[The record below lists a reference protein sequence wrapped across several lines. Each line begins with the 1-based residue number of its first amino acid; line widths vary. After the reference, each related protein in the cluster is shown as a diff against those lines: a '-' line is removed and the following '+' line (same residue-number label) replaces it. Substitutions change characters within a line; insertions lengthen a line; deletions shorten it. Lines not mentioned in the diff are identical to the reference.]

1 MLLGLDRGSFHMI
14 AVDEAGHATEPEVSC
29 ASVIV
34 GAGLEWDR
42 YAVAKRNAGLP
53 LRPLPPLMLFPR

>member
-1 MLLGLDRGSFHMI
+1 MI